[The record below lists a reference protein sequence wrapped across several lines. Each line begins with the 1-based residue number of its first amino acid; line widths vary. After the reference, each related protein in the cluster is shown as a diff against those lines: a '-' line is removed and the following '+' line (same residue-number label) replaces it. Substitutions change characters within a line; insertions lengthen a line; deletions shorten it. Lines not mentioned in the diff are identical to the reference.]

1 MLTKA
6 AFQLKALISA
16 CSLSGVL
23 LLSGCAEP
31 ETATSAS
38 SEPLDPVAAAQQEL
52 LSKGRIRAASC
63 AACHGPQGI
72 SNNPMYP
79 SLAGQDENHLLQSML
94 AYRSGEKV
102 NALMSPQAR
111 SLSDQ
116 DIALLAAY
124 YAALPGQ

>member
-1 MLTKA
+1 MKHH
-6 AFQLKALISA
+6 
-16 CSLSGVL
+16 LSL
-23 LLSGCAEP
+23 LLSAGLLLSSALLLGCSEP
-31 ETATSAS
+31 SQVAATSAD

-72 SNNPMYP
+72 STNPMYP
-79 SLAGQDENHLLQSML
+79 SLAGQDENDLLQSML

>member
-1 MLTKA
+1 MKHS
-6 AFQLKALISA
+6 FS
-16 CSLSGVL
+16 L
-23 LLSGCAEP
+23 LLSAGLLLSSALLLGCSEP
-31 ETATSAS
+31 SQVATTSAS
-38 SEPLDPVAAAQQEL
+38 SEPLDPVVAAQQEL
-52 LSKGRIRAASC
+52 LSKGRTRAASC